1 MITIATGDVGDNCV
15 SPEMANFEKPLQVP
29 QYCFAIPSKSKS

>member
-15 SPEMANFEKPLQVP
+15 SPEMANFEKPRQLP
-29 QYCFAIPSKSKS
+29 HRCFVIPSKRKS